1 MHKKEH
7 DLDCNFFPA
16 VYSNNYAYFLMWYT
30 GCFEVNKPL
39 MIGSLHLM
47 TVKFFLIGWYYSLFI
62 GWSEITL
69 HMESVLYYIGLL
81 GSCFMR
87 EKGLYMNLIVNIL
100 SLSLSKNIH
109 RRKMR
114 RTRTDFLID
123 RFFNFEHWTNNI
135 TISVRISRMRNSHY
149 LYVD

>member
-100 SLSLSKNIH
+100 SLSQRIFIEERWEGLEQI
-109 RRKMR
+109 
-114 RTRTDFLID
+114 FLLID
-123 RFFNFEHWTNNI
+123 F
-135 TISVRISRMRNSHY
+135 
-149 LYVD
+149 